1 MRMEERD
8 VKGISPYRMSQLVK
22 VAGDI
27 SEKLMSG
34 KLVYDPTYQECEI
47 VVELV
52 AEAIKKG
59 KNAYR
64 RK

>member
-1 MRMEERD
+1 MEERD
-8 VKGISPYRMSQLVK
+8 VKGIPPYRMGQLAK
-22 VAGDI
+22 AAADI

-34 KLVYDPTYQECEI
+34 KLVWGTTYQECEI

-52 AEAIKKG
+52 AEAIMKG

>member
-1 MRMEERD
+1 MEDRD
-8 VKGISPYRMSQLVK
+8 TKGIPPYRMSQLAK
-22 VAGDI
+22 AAGDI
-27 SEKLMSG
+27 AEKLMSG
-34 KLVYDPTYQECEI
+34 KMVHNPTYQECEI

-52 AEAIKKG
+52 AESIKKG

>member
-1 MRMEERD
+1 MEERD

-34 KLVYDPTYQECEI
+34 KLVYGPTYQECEI